1 MRAAGLLMTAIGVLL
16 LVAPIAVALLLGW
29 SQFLAQGSAMVGLYG
44 LLMVMGLA
52 LVAVGRRTA
61 RPRP

>member
-1 MRAAGLLMTAIGVLL
+1 MRAAGLLMMAIGAVL
-16 LVAPIAVALLLGW
+16 LVAPVIVAVLLGW
-29 SQFLAQGSAMVGLYG
+29 SQFLAQGAAMVGLYA

-61 RPRP
+61 RQGP